1 MHGTPD
7 GTSPLDWFENR
18 AGAASLFGAGHV
30 GTDGGQEL
38 AELSRIEH
46 FLSSFGRR
54 AARETMGP

>member
-7 GTSPLDWFENR
+7 RTSALNLSENR
-18 AGAASLFGAGHV
+18 EGAASLFGAGHV
-30 GTDGGQEL
+30 ATDGRQEL
-38 AELSRIEH
+38 AELPLIEH